1 MNDSIGEY
9 LRLKLRSKNIL
20 NREAAAYIGLSES
33 AFDKVLKL
41 DDIYP
46 SRLIKLSG
54 LLQENLLEYYHSI
67 EPLKTILDIQR
78 NEQNEVLKTLSDKID
93 LQKQIINGKEELLET
108 QRKYILELEARINN
122 IHLPK
127 KPV

>member
-20 NREAAAYIGLSES
+20 NKDAAAYIGLSES

-54 LLQENLLEYYHSI
+54 LLEENLLEYYHSI
-67 EPLKTILDIQR
+67 EPLKTLLEAEKKAQEESLNLLTDKTNLQ
-78 NEQNEVLKTLSDKID
+78 EQL
-93 LQKQIINGKEELLET
+93 INSKEELLET
-108 QRKYILELEARINN
+108 QRKYILELESR
-122 IHLPK
+122 LRDK
-127 KPV
+127 K

>member
-20 NREAAAYIGLSES
+20 NKDAAAYIGLSES

-54 LLQENLLEYYHSI
+54 LLEENLLEYYHSI
-67 EPLKTILDIQR
+67 EPLKTLLEAEKKAQEESL
-78 NEQNEVLKTLSDKID
+78 NLLTDKIN
-93 LQKQIINGKEELLET
+93 LQEQLIKSKEELLEV
-108 QRKYILELEARINN
+108 QRKYILELESRLND
-122 IHLPK
+122 K
-127 KPV
+127 K

>member
-9 LRLKLRSKNIL
+9 LRLKLRSKNIF
-20 NREAAAYIGLSES
+20 NKDAAAYIGLSES

-54 LLQENLLEYYHSI
+54 LLQENLLEFYYTV
-67 EPLKTILDIQR
+67 EPLKSILEV
-78 NEQNEVLKTLSDKID
+78 EQNLKDEVFCTLKDKIE
-93 LQKQIINGKEELLET
+93 LQKQIIYGKEELLEN
-108 QRKYILELEARINN
+108 QRKYILELESR
-122 IHLPK
+122 LTGQQSK
-127 KPV
+127 K

>member
-67 EPLKTILDIQR
+67 EPLKTLLEAEKRIHEEALR
-78 NEQNEVLKTLSDKID
+78 TLIDKIE
-93 LQKQIINGKEELLET
+93 LQKQVIDNKEELLTT
-108 QRKYILELEARINN
+108 QRKYILELEGKS
-122 IHLPK
+122 K
-127 KPV
+127 K

>member
-20 NREAAAYIGLSES
+20 NKDAAAYIGLSES

-54 LLQENLLEYYHSI
+54 LLEENLLEYYHSI
-67 EPLKTILDIQR
+67 EPLKTLLEAEKK
-78 NEQNEVLKTLSDKID
+78 EQEKSLNLLTDKIN
-93 LQKQIINGKEELLET
+93 LQEQLINSKEELLEI
-108 QRKYILELEARINN
+108 QRKYILELESRLND
-122 IHLPK
+122 K
-127 KPV
+127 K

>member
-20 NREAAAYIGLSES
+20 NREAAAFIGLSES

-46 SRLIKLSG
+46 SRLVKLSG
-54 LLQENLLEYYHSI
+54 LLQENLLNYYNSI
-67 EPLKTILDIQR
+67 EPI
-78 NEQNEVLKTLSDKID
+78 KTLLDAEKSLHEEALVRLNDTVE
-93 LQKQIINGKEELLET
+93 LQKQIIEVKEELLEN
-108 QRKYILELEARINN
+108 QRKYILELEWKLKS
-122 IHLPK
+122 HK
-127 KPV
+127 

>member
-20 NREAAAYIGLSES
+20 NKDAAAYIGLSES

-54 LLQENLLEYYHSI
+54 LLEENLLEYYHSI
-67 EPLKTILDIQR
+67 EPLKTLLEAEKKAQEKSL
-78 NEQNEVLKTLSDKID
+78 NLLTDKIN
-93 LQKQIINGKEELLET
+93 LQEQLIHSKEELLET
-108 QRKYILELEARINN
+108 QRKYILELESRLSN
-122 IHLPK
+122 K
-127 KPV
+127 R

>member
-9 LRLKLRSKNIL
+9 LRLKLRSKNIF
-20 NREAAAYIGLSES
+20 NKDAAAYIGLSES

-54 LLQENLLEYYHSI
+54 LLQENLLEFYHTV
-67 EPLKTILDIQR
+67 EPLKSILEIEKIIQNDALR
-78 NEQNEVLKTLSDKID
+78 GLIDKIE
-93 LQKQIINGKEELLET
+93 LQKQIIDSKEELLEN
-108 QRKYILELEARINN
+108 QRKYILELESRLTGQQSN
-122 IHLPK
+122 K
-127 KPV
+127 